1 MISVHPSDTTVALA
15 SPLNLTCIASGIP
28 TPVYSWYKDGELVSG
43 ESRPYLYVSE
53 VDPGDRG
60 DYTFMAVND
69 NGVAVSNTASVHIPG
84 MAVFK

>member
-1 MISVHPSDTTVALA
+1 M
-15 SPLNLTCIASGIP
+15 
-28 TPVYSWYKDGELVSG
+28 YSWYKDEELVSG

-69 NGVAVSNTASVHIPG
+69 NGVAVSNTASIHIPG
-84 MAVFK
+84 IRMVYACIIASITYSFSVNIDSFDAMHVKDKLCT